1 VIGQIKY
8 MGGNPYMEVN
18 NKGTLE
24 RLAAMRA
31 LAEIWLCIRTQF
43 RPTTIGW
50 IRDYV
55 RKHHR

>member
-1 VIGQIKY
+1 